1 MLMKKRLASV
11 SFPVKGLSPEAVSV
25 SRPITCCKLASEW
38 ERERDLCASAEV
50 GVV

>member
-1 MLMKKRLASV
+1 VGVVNWQVNGR
-11 SFPVKGLSPEAVSV
+11 
-25 SRPITCCKLASEW
+25 

>member
-1 MLMKKRLASV
+1 GDAKRNGQQRG
-11 SFPVKGLSPEAVSV
+11 SFNG
-25 SRPITCCKLASEW
+25 CCKLASEW